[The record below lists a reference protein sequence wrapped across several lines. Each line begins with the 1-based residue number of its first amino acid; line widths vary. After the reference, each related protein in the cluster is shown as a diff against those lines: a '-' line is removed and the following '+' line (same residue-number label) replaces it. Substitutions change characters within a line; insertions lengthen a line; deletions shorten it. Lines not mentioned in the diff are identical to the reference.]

1 MAEAARYLRIT
12 PAAISKHVLSLEN
25 QLGIQLL
32 HRSTR
37 RSELTP
43 EGMIYF
49 EHAKLILEAYRQA
62 EAAVSETREEPSGTL
77 KLVCGPQV
85 GNLYVIP
92 HLKEFLELYPKIRL
106 NIEMTQTLPDL
117 EKEKVDLVIGLTQA
131 IPANWVQRTLTYARW
146 VFCAAPNYLEN
157 HGIPKKPTDLKQHQI
172 ITRIQRNPNNLME
185 FTTGEKILFE
195 PYIYFNDT
203 RAIRRAALAGLGI
216 AQLHDYIVAEDI
228 KANRLVEILKTHTEQ
243 KKTIPIHLSYFPA
256 HHLHPKIRHFIDFI
270 TGSPGSPSAVG

>member
-85 GNLYVIP
+85 GTCMSSP
-92 HLKEFLELYPKIRL
+92 
-106 NIEMTQTLPDL
+106 
-117 EKEKVDLVIGLTQA
+117 
-131 IPANWVQRTLTYARW
+131 
-146 VFCAAPNYLEN
+146 
-157 HGIPKKPTDLKQHQI
+157 
-172 ITRIQRNPNNLME
+172 
-185 FTTGEKILFE
+185 ILRSFWSS
-195 PYIYFNDT
+195 
-203 RAIRRAALAGLGI
+203 
-216 AQLHDYIVAEDI
+216 
-228 KANRLVEILKTHTEQ
+228 ILK
-243 KKTIPIHLSYFPA
+243 F
-256 HHLHPKIRHFIDFI
+256 D
-270 TGSPGSPSAVG
+270 